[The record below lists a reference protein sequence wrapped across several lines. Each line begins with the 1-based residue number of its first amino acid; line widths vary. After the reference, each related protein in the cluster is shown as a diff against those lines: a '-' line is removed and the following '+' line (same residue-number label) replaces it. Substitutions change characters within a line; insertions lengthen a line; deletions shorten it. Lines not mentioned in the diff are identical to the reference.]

1 MKIKL
6 LLFTFALATTGLLLM
21 SNSGGRATTGG
32 GDNSGAPSANTC
44 AQCHS
49 GGAFNPS
56 ISVEVFEENTSTAV
70 TEYVPGIVYDIKIT
84 VNADAGASGFGL
96 QATVLDANN
105 APIVGFSSPGANAQL
120 ATLNGR
126 QFLEQV
132 NTSSSNEF
140 TSQWT
145 APAAGTGSAIFY
157 AAGNAVNGNGTTG
170 GDGASN
176 TSFTLAEDLSS
187 SNLNVNQ
194 LKVAMKAFPNP
205 VQDILNIETIGS
217 TDGEHSLTI
226 TNMVG
231 QVVHQSVV
239 NLDLGMDLTQVDVQQ
254 LPKGMYSVSL
264 AQANK
269 IATITIIKQKT

>member
-21 SNSGGRATTGG
+21 SNSGGRATTGN

-44 AQCHS
+44 AQCHNS
-49 GGAFNPS
+49 GAFNS
-56 ISVEVFEENTSTAV
+56 SVSVEVFEEGTSTAV
-70 TEYVPGIVYDIKIT
+70 SDYLPGIVYDVK
-84 VNADAGASGFGL
+84 VKVSADAGASGFGS
-96 QATVLDANN
+96 QTTVLDANN
-105 APIVGFSSPGANAQL
+105 APIASFSAPSANSQL
-120 ATLNGR
+120 TTLASGR
-126 QFLEQV
+126 QFLEQ
-132 NTSSSNEF
+132 SSTGSDEF
-140 TSQWT
+140 TAKWT
-145 APAAGTGSAIFY
+145 APAAGTGSVTFY
-157 AAGNAVNGNGTTG
+157 AAGNAINGNGATS

-187 SNLNVNQ
+187 SNQSVNQ
-194 LKVAMKAFPNP
+194 LKVSMKAFPNP

-217 TDGEHSLTI
+217 TDGEHSLMI

-269 IATITIIKQKT
+269 IATITIIKQ

>member
-21 SNSGGRATTGG
+21 SNSGGRATSGG

-49 GGAFNPS
+49 SGAFNS
-56 ISVEVFEENTSTAV
+56 SVSVEVFEEGTNTAV
-70 TEYVPGIVYDIKIT
+70 SDYLPGIVYDVK
-84 VNADAGASGFGL
+84 VKVSADAGASGFGS
-96 QATVLDANN
+96 QTTVLDANN
-105 APIVGFSSPGANAQL
+105 APIASFSAPSANSQL
-120 ATLNGR
+120 TTLASGR
-126 QFLEQV
+126 QFLEQ
-132 NTSSSNEF
+132 SSTGSDEF
-140 TSQWT
+140 AAKWT
-145 APAAGTGSAIFY
+145 APAAGTGSVTFY
-157 AAGNAVNGNGTTG
+157 AAGNAINGNGATS

-231 QVVHQSVV
+231 QVVHQSVI

-269 IATITIIKQKT
+269 IATITIIKQ